1 MNARTNAHTPRRRTL
16 RVALAALTVAAGL
29 TLTACSGADAAATK
43 PAGQT
48 ASAESGG
55 AGSAAGAKAGSG
67 AGADHTTETRSG
79 SEATR
84 SGGASATDEAGAPD
98 KTVTLVDGSKAEI
111 HDLGNQNFRA
121 KIVHGSEVL
130 ATLKTANSDA
140 AVDLNGMY
148 VLLTMGGE
156 VHSWE
161 GGAQRGPGTFTLA
174 GGWQAKVTKIGELHF
189 RAEIIGHEGSV
200 DATLEA
206 NEHAAGVDANG
217 VSIVLTAGGEIS
229 AHE

>member
-1 MNARTNAHTPRRRTL
+1 MNASTATRTPRRRTL

-29 TLTACSGADAAATK
+29 TLTACSGADAAGTK
-43 PAGQT
+43 PAGHAAT
-48 ASAESGG
+48 AESGT
-55 AGSAAGAKAGSG
+55 GSGAKAGNAAEAKSAAEG
-67 AGADHTTETRSG
+67 AKSAGASD
-79 SEATR
+79 AT
-84 SGGASATDEAGAPD
+84 GEAGTPD
-98 KTVTLVDGSKAEI
+98 RTVTLEDGSTAEI
-111 HDLGNQNFRA
+111 YDLGNQNYLAR
-121 KIVHGSEVL
+121 IVHDDEIL
-130 ATLKTANSDA
+130 ATLETKDSDA
-140 AVDLNGMY
+140 AADLNGMY

-156 VHSWE
+156 VHSWM

-174 GGWQAKVTKIGELHF
+174 GGWQAKVTKVGELHF

-206 NEHAAGVDANG
+206 NENADGVDANG

>member
-1 MNARTNAHTPRRRTL
+1 MNASTTTRTPRRRTL

-43 PAGQT
+43 PAGQ
-48 ASAESGG
+48 AAAAESGG
-55 AGSAAGAKAGSG
+55 KGSAAGAQGAEAKAGSG
-67 AGADHTTETRSG
+67 AKADSAAETRSG
-79 SEATR
+79 AE
-84 SGGASATDEAGAPD
+84 GEAGSPD
-98 KTVTLVDGSKAEI
+98 KTVTLVDGSTAEI
-111 HDLGNQNFRA
+111 YDLGNQNFRA
-121 KIVHGSEVL
+121 KIVHGDEVL
-130 ATLKTANSDA
+130 ATLETKDSDA
-140 AVDLNGMY
+140 AADLNGMY

-161 GGAQRGPGTFTLA
+161 GGAQTGPGTFTLA

-206 NEHAAGVDANG
+206 NESADGVDANG
-217 VSIVLTAGGEIS
+217 ISIVLTAGGEIS